1 MSLSV
6 KRIDGMYAVYDGAQ
20 RVTTPVGERQLA
32 QRALERE
39 ERRRRGR
46 ERSCLTCRAT
56 FWSSGPGH
64 RMCNDC
70 RLRCAG
76 LDNQM
81 VG

>member
-1 MSLSV
+1 MALSV
-6 KRIDGMYAVYDGAQ
+6 KKTNGMFAVYDGDE
-20 RVTTPVGERQLA
+20 RVTTPVGDRHLA

-46 ERSCLTCRAT
+46 ERSCLTCGHE